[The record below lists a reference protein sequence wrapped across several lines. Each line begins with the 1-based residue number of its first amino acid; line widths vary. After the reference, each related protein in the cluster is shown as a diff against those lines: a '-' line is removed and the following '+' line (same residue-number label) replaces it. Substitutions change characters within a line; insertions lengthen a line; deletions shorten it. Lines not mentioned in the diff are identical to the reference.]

1 MDIGKKHVIPKSQYR
16 RKRREFFHNED
27 REENLNQHQD
37 KQNIDNTTSKKADKQ
52 IHKDSIDKHERFK
65 NSLSSHLEQRNRD
78 VNENKA
84 EESKSNQGSKS
95 AYNKDHYLTDDVSKK
110 QNSLDSVDQDTE
122 KSKYYEQNTEAT
134 LSTNSTDKVE
144 STDMRKLSSDKNK
157 VGHEEQHVLS
167 KPSEHDK
174 ETRIDFESSRTDS
187 DSSMQTEKIKK
198 DSSDG
203 NKSSNLKSEVI
214 SDKSNSVPILSES
227 DDEVNNQKPLTLP
240 EEQKLK
246 RQQSQNEQTKTYTYG
261 DSEQNDKS
269 NHENDLSH
277 HTPSISDDKDYVM
290 REDHIVDDN
299 PDNDINTPSLSK
311 IDDDRKLD
319 EKIHVEDKH
328 KQNADSSETVGYQSQ
343 SSASH
348 RSTEKRNMAINDHDK
363 LNGQK
368 PNTKTSANNNQ
379 KKATSK
385 LNKGRATNNN
395 QKKATSKLNKGRAT
409 NNNYSAILKKFWMM
423 YWPKLV
429 ILMGIII
436 LIVILNAIF
445 NNVNKN
451 DRMNDNNDADAQ
463 KYTTTMKNA
472 NNAVKS
478 VVTVENE
485 TSKDSSLPKDKA
497 SQDEVGSG
505 VVYKKSGDT
514 LYIVTNAHVVGDK
527 ENQKITFSNNKSV
540 VGKVLGKDKWSDL
553 AVVKATSSDSSVKE
567 IAIGDSNNLV
577 LGEPILVVGN
587 PLGVDFKGT
596 VTEGIISGLNRNV
609 PIDFDKDN
617 KYDMLM
623 KAFQIDASVN
633 PGNSGG
639 AVVNREGKLIGVVA
653 AKISMPNVENM
664 SFAIPVNEVQKIVKE
679 LETKGKIDYPDVGVK
694 MKNIAS
700 LNSFE
705 RQAVKLLGKVKNGVV
720 VDQVDNNG
728 LADQSGLKKGDVITE
743 LDGKLLEDDL
753 RFRQIIFSHKD
764 DLKSITAKIYR
775 DGKEKEINIKLK

>member
-1 MDIGKKHVIPKSQYR
+1 M
-16 RKRREFFHNED
+16 
-27 REENLNQHQD
+27 
-37 KQNIDNTTSKKADKQ
+37 
-52 IHKDSIDKHERFK
+52 
-65 NSLSSHLEQRNRD
+65 
-78 VNENKA
+78 
-84 EESKSNQGSKS
+84 
-95 AYNKDHYLTDDVSKK
+95 
-110 QNSLDSVDQDTE
+110 DQDTE
-122 KSKYYEQNTEAT
+122 KSKYYEQNSEAT
-134 LSTNSTDKVE
+134 LSTKSTDKVE
-144 STDMRKLSSDKNK
+144 STEMRKLSSDKNK

-174 ETRIDFESSRTDS
+174 ETRIDSESSRTDS

-214 SDKSNSVPILSES
+214 SDKSNTVPKLSES

-277 HTPSISDDKDYVM
+277 HKPSISDDKDNVM
-290 REDHIVDDN
+290 RENHIVDDN
-299 PDNDINTPSLSK
+299 PDNDINTLSLSK

-343 SSASH
+343 STASH
-348 RSTEKRNMAINDHDK
+348 RSTEKRNISINDHDK

-368 PNTKTSANNNQ
+368 TNTKTSANNNQ

-395 QKKATSKLNKGRAT
+395 
-409 NNNYSAILKKFWMM
+409 YSDILKKFWMM

-472 NNAVKS
+472 NNTVKS

-527 ENQKITFSNNKSV
+527 ENQKIIFSNNKSV

-664 SFAIPVNEVQKIVKE
+664 SFAIPVNEVQKIVKD

-705 RQAVKLLGKVKNGVV
+705 RQAVKLPGKVKNGVV

>member
-1 MDIGKKHVIPKSQYR
+1 MEWTLVDIGKKHVIPKSQYR

-27 REENLNQHQD
+27 REENLKQHQD
-37 KQNIDNTTSKKADKQ
+37 KQNIDHTTSKKADKQ

-78 VNENKA
+78 VNENKT
-84 EESKSNQGSKS
+84 EESKSNQDSKS
-95 AYNKDHYLTDDVSKK
+95 AYSRDHYLTDDVFKK

-122 KSKYYEQNTEAT
+122 KSKYYEQNSDAT
-134 LSTNSTDKVE
+134 LSTKSTDKIE

-187 DSSMQTEKIKK
+187 DSSMQTEEIKK
-198 DSSDG
+198 DSSDE

-214 SDKSNSVPILSES
+214 SDKSNTVPKLSES

-277 HTPSISDDKDYVM
+277 HTPSISDDKDNVM
-290 REDHIVDDN
+290 RENHIVDDN

-311 IDDDRKLD
+311 TDDDRKLD

-348 RSTEKRNMAINDHDK
+348 RSTEKRNISINDHDK

-368 PNTKTSANNNQ
+368 TNTKTSANNNQ
-379 KKATSK
+379 KKATS
-385 LNKGRATNNN
+385 N
-395 QKKATSKLNKGRAT
+395 LNKGRAT
-409 NNNYSAILKKFWMM
+409 NNNYSDILKKFWMM

-451 DRMNDNNDADAQ
+451 DRMNDNNDTDAQ

-472 NNAVKS
+472 NNTVKS

-623 KAFQIDASVN
+623 KTFQIDASVN

-664 SFAIPVNEVQKIVKE
+664 SFAIPVNEVQKIVKG

-705 RQAVKLLGKVKNGVV
+705 RQAVKLPGKVKNGVV

>member
-84 EESKSNQGSKS
+84 EESKSNQDSKS
-95 AYNKDHYLTDDVSKK
+95 AYNRDHYLTDDVSKK

-122 KSKYYEQNTEAT
+122 KSKYYEQNSEAT
-134 LSTNSTDKVE
+134 LSTKSTDKVE
-144 STDMRKLSSDKNK
+144 STEMRKLSSDKNK

-174 ETRIDFESSRTDS
+174 ETRIDSESSRTDS

-214 SDKSNSVPILSES
+214 SDKSNTVPKLSES

-277 HTPSISDDKDYVM
+277 HTPSISDDKDNVM
-290 REDHIVDDN
+290 RENHIVDDN
-299 PDNDINTPSLSK
+299 PDNDINTLSLSK

-343 SSASH
+343 STASH
-348 RSTEKRNMAINDHDK
+348 RSTEKRNISINDHDK

-368 PNTKTSANNNQ
+368 TNTKTSANNNQ

-395 QKKATSKLNKGRAT
+395 
-409 NNNYSAILKKFWMM
+409 YSDILKKFWMM

-472 NNAVKS
+472 NNTVKS

-623 KAFQIDASVN
+623 KAFQIDSSVN
-633 PGNSGG
+633 PGN
-639 AVVNREGKLIGVVA
+639 
-653 AKISMPNVENM
+653 
-664 SFAIPVNEVQKIVKE
+664 
-679 LETKGKIDYPDVGVK
+679 
-694 MKNIAS
+694 
-700 LNSFE
+700 
-705 RQAVKLLGKVKNGVV
+705 
-720 VDQVDNNG
+720 
-728 LADQSGLKKGDVITE
+728 
-743 LDGKLLEDDL
+743 
-753 RFRQIIFSHKD
+753 
-764 DLKSITAKIYR
+764 
-775 DGKEKEINIKLK
+775 

>member
-1 MDIGKKHVIPKSQYR
+1 MEWTLVDIGKKHVIPKSQYR

-27 REENLNQHQD
+27 REENLKQHQD
-37 KQNIDNTTSKKADKQ
+37 KQNIDHTTSKKADKQ

-78 VNENKA
+78 VNENKT
-84 EESKSNQGSKS
+84 EESKSNQDSKS
-95 AYNKDHYLTDDVSKK
+95 AYSRDHYLTDDVFKK

-122 KSKYYEQNTEAT
+122 KSKYYEQNSDAT
-134 LSTNSTDKVE
+134 LSTKSTDKIE

-187 DSSMQTEKIKK
+187 DSSMQTEEIKK
-198 DSSDG
+198 DSSDE

-214 SDKSNSVPILSES
+214 SDKSNTVPKLSES

-277 HTPSISDDKDYVM
+277 HTPSISDDKDNVM
-290 REDHIVDDN
+290 RENHIVDDN

-311 IDDDRKLD
+311 TDDDRKLD

-348 RSTEKRNMAINDHDK
+348 RSTEKRNISINDHDK

-368 PNTKTSANNNQ
+368 TNTKTSANNNQ
-379 KKATSK
+379 KKATS
-385 LNKGRATNNN
+385 N
-395 QKKATSKLNKGRAT
+395 LNKGRAT
-409 NNNYSAILKKFWMM
+409 NNNYSDILKKFWMM

-451 DRMNDNNDADAQ
+451 DRMNDNNDTDAQ

-472 NNAVKS
+472 NNTVKS

-664 SFAIPVNEVQKIVKE
+664 SFAIPVNEVQKIVKG

-700 LNSFE
+700 INSFE
-705 RQAVKLLGKVKNGVV
+705 RQAVKLPGKVKNGVV

>member
-1 MDIGKKHVIPKSQYR
+1 M
-16 RKRREFFHNED
+16 
-27 REENLNQHQD
+27 
-37 KQNIDNTTSKKADKQ
+37 
-52 IHKDSIDKHERFK
+52 
-65 NSLSSHLEQRNRD
+65 
-78 VNENKA
+78 
-84 EESKSNQGSKS
+84 
-95 AYNKDHYLTDDVSKK
+95 
-110 QNSLDSVDQDTE
+110 DQDTE
-122 KSKYYEQNTEAT
+122 KSKYYEQNSEAT
-134 LSTNSTDKVE
+134 LSTKSTDKVE
-144 STDMRKLSSDKNK
+144 STEMRKLSSDKNK
-157 VGHEEQHVLS
+157 VGHEEQHVVS

-174 ETRIDFESSRTDS
+174 ETRIDSESSRTDS

-214 SDKSNSVPILSES
+214 SDKSNTVPKLSES

-277 HTPSISDDKDYVM
+277 HTPSISDDKDNVM
-290 REDHIVDDN
+290 RENHIVDDN
-299 PDNDINTPSLSK
+299 PDNDINTLSLSK

-343 SSASH
+343 STASH
-348 RSTEKRNMAINDHDK
+348 RSTEKRNISINDHDK

-368 PNTKTSANNNQ
+368 TNTKTSANNNQ

-395 QKKATSKLNKGRAT
+395 
-409 NNNYSAILKKFWMM
+409 YSDILKKFWMM

-472 NNAVKS
+472 NNTVKS

-664 SFAIPVNEVQKIVKE
+664 SFAIPVNEVQKIVKD

-705 RQAVKLLGKVKNGVV
+705 RQAVKLPGKVKNGVV

>member
-27 REENLNQHQD
+27 REENLKQHQD
-37 KQNIDNTTSKKADKQ
+37 KQNIDHTTSKKADKQ

-78 VNENKA
+78 VNENKT
-84 EESKSNQGSKS
+84 EESKSNQDSKS
-95 AYNKDHYLTDDVSKK
+95 AYSRDHYLTDDVFKK

-122 KSKYYEQNTEAT
+122 KSKYYEQNSDAT
-134 LSTNSTDKVE
+134 LSTKSTDKIE

-187 DSSMQTEKIKK
+187 DSSMQTEEIKK
-198 DSSDG
+198 DSSDE

-214 SDKSNSVPILSES
+214 SDKSNTVPKLSES
-227 DDEVNNQKPLTLP
+227 DDEVNNQKPLTFP

-277 HTPSISDDKDYVM
+277 HTPSISDDKDNVM
-290 REDHIVDDN
+290 RENHIVDDN

-311 IDDDRKLD
+311 TDDDRKLD

-348 RSTEKRNMAINDHDK
+348 RSTEKRNISINDHDK

-368 PNTKTSANNNQ
+368 TNTKTSANNNQ
-379 KKATSK
+379 KKATS
-385 LNKGRATNNN
+385 N
-395 QKKATSKLNKGRAT
+395 LNKGRAT
-409 NNNYSAILKKFWMM
+409 NNNYSDILKKFWMM

-451 DRMNDNNDADAQ
+451 DRMNDNNDTDAQ

-472 NNAVKS
+472 NNTVKS

-664 SFAIPVNEVQKIVKE
+664 SFAIPVNEVQKIVKG

-705 RQAVKLLGKVKNGVV
+705 RQAVKLPGKVKNGVV

>member
-1 MDIGKKHVIPKSQYR
+1 
-16 RKRREFFHNED
+16 
-27 REENLNQHQD
+27 
-37 KQNIDNTTSKKADKQ
+37 
-52 IHKDSIDKHERFK
+52 
-65 NSLSSHLEQRNRD
+65 
-78 VNENKA
+78 
-84 EESKSNQGSKS
+84 
-95 AYNKDHYLTDDVSKK
+95 
-110 QNSLDSVDQDTE
+110 
-122 KSKYYEQNTEAT
+122 
-134 LSTNSTDKVE
+134 
-144 STDMRKLSSDKNK
+144 RKLSSDKNK

-187 DSSMQTEKIKK
+187 DSSIQTEKIKN

-214 SDKSNSVPILSES
+214 SDKSNTVTKLSES

-240 EEQKLK
+240 EEQKFK

-277 HTPSISDDKDYVM
+277 HTPSISDDKDNVM
-290 REDHIVDDN
+290 REDHIVDEN

-311 IDDDRKLD
+311 TDDDRKLD

-348 RSTEKRNMAINDHDK
+348 RSTEKRNIAINDNDK

-379 KKATSK
+379 KKAI
-385 LNKGRATNNN
+385 
-395 QKKATSKLNKGRAT
+395 SKLNKGRAT
-409 NNNYSAILKKFWMM
+409 NNNYSDILKKFWMM

-429 ILMGIII
+429 ILIGIII

-472 NNAVKS
+472 NNTVKS

-664 SFAIPVNEVQKIVKE
+664 SFAIPVNEVQKIVKD

-694 MKNIAS
+694 MKNVAS

-705 RQAVKLLGKVKNGVV
+705 RQAVKLPGKVKNGIV

>member
-16 RKRREFFHNED
+16 GKRREFFHNED
-27 REENLNQHQD
+27 REENLKQHQD
-37 KQNIDNTTSKKADKQ
+37 KQNIDHTTSKKADKQ

-78 VNENKA
+78 VNENKT
-84 EESKSNQGSKS
+84 EESKSNQDSKS
-95 AYNKDHYLTDDVSKK
+95 AYSRDHYLTDDVFKK

-122 KSKYYEQNTEAT
+122 KSKYYEQNSDAT
-134 LSTNSTDKVE
+134 LSTKSTDKIE

-187 DSSMQTEKIKK
+187 DSSMQTEEIKK
-198 DSSDG
+198 DSSDE

-214 SDKSNSVPILSES
+214 SDKSNTVPKLSES

-277 HTPSISDDKDYVM
+277 HTPSISDDKDNVM
-290 REDHIVDDN
+290 RENHIVDDN

-311 IDDDRKLD
+311 TDDDRKLD

-348 RSTEKRNMAINDHDK
+348 RSTEKRNISINDHDK

-368 PNTKTSANNNQ
+368 TNTKTSANNNQ
-379 KKATSK
+379 KKATS
-385 LNKGRATNNN
+385 N
-395 QKKATSKLNKGRAT
+395 LNKGRAT
-409 NNNYSAILKKFWMM
+409 NNNYSDILKKFWMM

-451 DRMNDNNDADAQ
+451 DRMNDNNDTDAQ

-472 NNAVKS
+472 NNTVKS

-664 SFAIPVNEVQKIVKE
+664 SFAIPVNEVQKIVKG

-705 RQAVKLLGKVKNGVV
+705 RQAVKLPGKVKNGVV

>member
-1 MDIGKKHVIPKSQYR
+1 MEWTLVDIGKKHVIPKSQYR

-27 REENLNQHQD
+27 REENLKQHQD
-37 KQNIDNTTSKKADKQ
+37 KQNIDHTTSKKADKQ

-78 VNENKA
+78 VNENKT
-84 EESKSNQGSKS
+84 EESKSNQDSKS
-95 AYNKDHYLTDDVSKK
+95 AYSRDHYLTDDVFKK

-122 KSKYYEQNTEAT
+122 KSKYYEQNSDAT
-134 LSTNSTDKVE
+134 LSTKSTDKIE

-187 DSSMQTEKIKK
+187 DSSMQTEEIKK
-198 DSSDG
+198 DSSDE

-214 SDKSNSVPILSES
+214 SDKSNTVPKLSES

-277 HTPSISDDKDYVM
+277 HTPSISDDKDNVM
-290 REDHIVDDN
+290 RENHIVDDN

-311 IDDDRKLD
+311 TDDDRKLD

-348 RSTEKRNMAINDHDK
+348 RSTEKRNISINDHDK

-368 PNTKTSANNNQ
+368 TNTKTSANNNQ
-379 KKATSK
+379 KKATS
-385 LNKGRATNNN
+385 N
-395 QKKATSKLNKGRAT
+395 LNKGRAT
-409 NNNYSAILKKFWMM
+409 NNNYSDILKKFWMM

-451 DRMNDNNDADAQ
+451 DRMNDNNDTDAQ

-472 NNAVKS
+472 NNTVKS

-664 SFAIPVNEVQKIVKE
+664 SFAIPVNEVQKIVKG

-705 RQAVKLLGKVKNGVV
+705 RQAVKLPGKVENGVV

>member
-1 MDIGKKHVIPKSQYR
+1 
-16 RKRREFFHNED
+16 
-27 REENLNQHQD
+27 
-37 KQNIDNTTSKKADKQ
+37 
-52 IHKDSIDKHERFK
+52 
-65 NSLSSHLEQRNRD
+65 
-78 VNENKA
+78 
-84 EESKSNQGSKS
+84 
-95 AYNKDHYLTDDVSKK
+95 
-110 QNSLDSVDQDTE
+110 
-122 KSKYYEQNTEAT
+122 
-134 LSTNSTDKVE
+134 
-144 STDMRKLSSDKNK
+144 SSDKNK

-174 ETRIDFESSRTDS
+174 ETRIDSESSRTDS

-198 DSSDG
+198 ESSDG

-214 SDKSNSVPILSES
+214 SDKSNTVPKLSES

-277 HTPSISDDKDYVM
+277 HTPSISDDKDNVM
-290 REDHIVDDN
+290 RENHIVDDN
-299 PDNDINTPSLSK
+299 PDNDINTLSLSK

-343 SSASH
+343 STASH
-348 RSTEKRNMAINDHDK
+348 RSTEKRNISINDHDK

-368 PNTKTSANNNQ
+368 TNTKTSANNNQ

-395 QKKATSKLNKGRAT
+395 
-409 NNNYSAILKKFWMM
+409 YSDILKKFWMM

-472 NNAVKS
+472 NNTVKS

-664 SFAIPVNEVQKIVKE
+664 SFAIPVNEVQKIVKD

-705 RQAVKLLGKVKNGVV
+705 RQAVKLPGKVKNGVV

>member
-1 MDIGKKHVIPKSQYR
+1 M
-16 RKRREFFHNED
+16 
-27 REENLNQHQD
+27 
-37 KQNIDNTTSKKADKQ
+37 
-52 IHKDSIDKHERFK
+52 
-65 NSLSSHLEQRNRD
+65 
-78 VNENKA
+78 
-84 EESKSNQGSKS
+84 
-95 AYNKDHYLTDDVSKK
+95 
-110 QNSLDSVDQDTE
+110 DQDTE
-122 KSKYYEQNTEAT
+122 KSKYYEQNSEAT
-134 LSTNSTDKVE
+134 LSTKSTDKVE
-144 STDMRKLSSDKNK
+144 STEMRKLSSDKNK

-174 ETRIDFESSRTDS
+174 ETRIDSESSRTDS

-214 SDKSNSVPILSES
+214 SDKSNTVPKLSES

-277 HTPSISDDKDYVM
+277 HTPSISDDKDNVM
-290 REDHIVDDN
+290 RENHIVDDN
-299 PDNDINTPSLSK
+299 PDNDINTLSLSK

-343 SSASH
+343 STASH
-348 RSTEKRNMAINDHDK
+348 RSTEKRNISINDHDK

-368 PNTKTSANNNQ
+368 TNTKTSANNNQ

-395 QKKATSKLNKGRAT
+395 
-409 NNNYSAILKKFWMM
+409 YSDILKKFWMM

-472 NNAVKS
+472 NNTVKS

-567 IAIGDSNNLV
+567 IAIEDSNNLV

-664 SFAIPVNEVQKIVKE
+664 SFAIPVNEVQKIVKD

-705 RQAVKLLGKVKNGVV
+705 RQAVKLPGKVKNGVV

>member
-27 REENLNQHQD
+27 REENLKQHQD
-37 KQNIDNTTSKKADKQ
+37 KQNIDHTTSKKADKQ

-78 VNENKA
+78 VNENKT
-84 EESKSNQGSKS
+84 EESKSNQDSKS
-95 AYNKDHYLTDDVSKK
+95 AYSRDHYLTDDVFKK

-122 KSKYYEQNTEAT
+122 KSKYYEQNSDAT
-134 LSTNSTDKVE
+134 LSTKSTDKIE

-187 DSSMQTEKIKK
+187 DSSMQTEEIKK
-198 DSSDG
+198 DSSDE

-214 SDKSNSVPILSES
+214 SDKSNTVPKLSES

-277 HTPSISDDKDYVM
+277 HTPSISDDKDNVM
-290 REDHIVDDN
+290 RENHIVDDN

-311 IDDDRKLD
+311 TDDDRKLD

-348 RSTEKRNMAINDHDK
+348 RSTEKRNISINDHDK

-368 PNTKTSANNNQ
+368 TNTKTSANNNQ
-379 KKATSK
+379 KKATS
-385 LNKGRATNNN
+385 N
-395 QKKATSKLNKGRAT
+395 LNKGRAT
-409 NNNYSAILKKFWMM
+409 NNNYSDILKKFWMM

-451 DRMNDNNDADAQ
+451 DRMNDNNDTDAQ

-472 NNAVKS
+472 NNTVKS

-664 SFAIPVNEVQKIVKE
+664 SFAIPVNEVQKIVKG

-705 RQAVKLLGKVKNGVV
+705 RQAVKLPGKVKNGVV

-728 LADQSGLKKGDVITE
+728 LADQSGL
-743 LDGKLLEDDL
+743 
-753 RFRQIIFSHKD
+753 
-764 DLKSITAKIYR
+764 
-775 DGKEKEINIKLK
+775 NI

>member
-1 MDIGKKHVIPKSQYR
+1 MEWTLVDIGKKHVIPKSQYR

-27 REENLNQHQD
+27 REENLKQHQD
-37 KQNIDNTTSKKADKQ
+37 KQNIDHTTSKKADKQ
-52 IHKDSIDKHERFK
+52 IHKGSIDKHERFK

-78 VNENKA
+78 VNENKT
-84 EESKSNQGSKS
+84 EESKSNQDSKS
-95 AYNKDHYLTDDVSKK
+95 AYSRDHYLTDDVFKK

-122 KSKYYEQNTEAT
+122 KSKYYEQNSDAT
-134 LSTNSTDKVE
+134 LSTKSTDKIE

-187 DSSMQTEKIKK
+187 DSSMQTEEIKK
-198 DSSDG
+198 DSSDE

-214 SDKSNSVPILSES
+214 SDKSNTVPKLSES

-277 HTPSISDDKDYVM
+277 HTPSISDDKDNVM
-290 REDHIVDDN
+290 RENHIVDDN

-311 IDDDRKLD
+311 TDDDRKLD

-348 RSTEKRNMAINDHDK
+348 RSTEKRNISINDHDK

-368 PNTKTSANNNQ
+368 TNTKTSANNNQ
-379 KKATSK
+379 KKATS
-385 LNKGRATNNN
+385 N
-395 QKKATSKLNKGRAT
+395 LNKGRAT
-409 NNNYSAILKKFWMM
+409 NNNYSDILKKFWMM

-451 DRMNDNNDADAQ
+451 DRMNDNNDTDAQ

-472 NNAVKS
+472 NNTVKS

-664 SFAIPVNEVQKIVKE
+664 SFAIPVNEVQKIVKG

-705 RQAVKLLGKVKNGVV
+705 RQAVKLPGKVKNGVV

>member
-1 MDIGKKHVIPKSQYR
+1 MEWTLVDIGKKHVIPKSQYR

-27 REENLNQHQD
+27 REENLKQHQD
-37 KQNIDNTTSKKADKQ
+37 KQNIDHTTSKKADKQ

-78 VNENKA
+78 VNENKT
-84 EESKSNQGSKS
+84 EESKSNQDSKS
-95 AYNKDHYLTDDVSKK
+95 AYSRDHYLTDDVFKK

-122 KSKYYEQNTEAT
+122 KSKYYEQNSDAT
-134 LSTNSTDKVE
+134 LSTKSTDKIE

-187 DSSMQTEKIKK
+187 DSSMQTEEIKK
-198 DSSDG
+198 DSSDE

-214 SDKSNSVPILSES
+214 SDKSNTVPKLSES

-277 HTPSISDDKDYVM
+277 HTPSISDDKDNVM
-290 REDHIVDDN
+290 RENHIVDDN

-311 IDDDRKLD
+311 TDDDRKLD

-348 RSTEKRNMAINDHDK
+348 RSTEKRNISINDHDK

-368 PNTKTSANNNQ
+368 TNTKTSANNNQ
-379 KKATSK
+379 KKATS
-385 LNKGRATNNN
+385 N
-395 QKKATSKLNKGRAT
+395 LNKGRAT
-409 NNNYSAILKKFWMM
+409 NNNYSDILKKFWMM

-451 DRMNDNNDADAQ
+451 DRMNDNNDTDAQ

-472 NNAVKS
+472 NNTVKS

-664 SFAIPVNEVQKIVKE
+664 SFAIPVNEVQKIVKG
-679 LETKGKIDYPDVGVK
+679 LETKDKIDYPDVGVK

-705 RQAVKLLGKVKNGVV
+705 RQAVKLPGKVKNGVV

>member
-1 MDIGKKHVIPKSQYR
+1 MEWTLVDIGKKHVIPKSQYR

-27 REENLNQHQD
+27 REENLKQHQD
-37 KQNIDNTTSKKADKQ
+37 KQNIDHTTSKKADKQ
-52 IHKDSIDKHERFK
+52 IHKDSIDKNERFK

-78 VNENKA
+78 VNENKT
-84 EESKSNQGSKS
+84 EESKSNQDSKS
-95 AYNKDHYLTDDVSKK
+95 AYSRDHYLTDDVFKK

-122 KSKYYEQNTEAT
+122 KSKYYEQNSDAT
-134 LSTNSTDKVE
+134 LSTKSTDKIE

-187 DSSMQTEKIKK
+187 DSSMQTEEIKK
-198 DSSDG
+198 DSSDE

-214 SDKSNSVPILSES
+214 SDKSNTVPKLSES

-277 HTPSISDDKDYVM
+277 HTPSISDDKDNVM
-290 REDHIVDDN
+290 RENHIVDDN

-311 IDDDRKLD
+311 TDDDRKLD

-348 RSTEKRNMAINDHDK
+348 RSTEKRNISINDHDK

-368 PNTKTSANNNQ
+368 TNTKTSANNNQ
-379 KKATSK
+379 KKATS
-385 LNKGRATNNN
+385 N
-395 QKKATSKLNKGRAT
+395 LNKGRAT
-409 NNNYSAILKKFWMM
+409 NNNYSDILKKFWMM

-451 DRMNDNNDADAQ
+451 DRMNDNNDTDAQ

-472 NNAVKS
+472 NNTVKS

-664 SFAIPVNEVQKIVKE
+664 SFAIPVNEVQKIVKG

-705 RQAVKLLGKVKNGVV
+705 RQAVKLPGKVKNGVV

>member
-1 MDIGKKHVIPKSQYR
+1 MEWTLVDIGKKHVIPKSQYR

-27 REENLNQHQD
+27 REENLKQHQD
-37 KQNIDNTTSKKADKQ
+37 KQNIDHTTSKKADKQ

-78 VNENKA
+78 VNENKT
-84 EESKSNQGSKS
+84 EESKSNQDSKS
-95 AYNKDHYLTDDVSKK
+95 AYSRDHYLTDDVFKK

-122 KSKYYEQNTEAT
+122 KSKYYEQNSDAT
-134 LSTNSTDKVE
+134 LSTKSTDKIE

-187 DSSMQTEKIKK
+187 DSSMQTEEIKK
-198 DSSDG
+198 DSSDE

-214 SDKSNSVPILSES
+214 SDKSNTVPKLSES

-277 HTPSISDDKDYVM
+277 HTPSISDDKDNVM
-290 REDHIVDDN
+290 RENHIVDDN

-311 IDDDRKLD
+311 TDDDRKLD

-348 RSTEKRNMAINDHDK
+348 RSTEKRNISINDHDK

-368 PNTKTSANNNQ
+368 TNTKTSANNNQ
-379 KKATSK
+379 KKATS
-385 LNKGRATNNN
+385 N
-395 QKKATSKLNKGRAT
+395 LNKGRAT
-409 NNNYSAILKKFWMM
+409 NNNYSDILKKFWMM

-451 DRMNDNNDADAQ
+451 DRMNDNNDTDAQ

-472 NNAVKS
+472 NNTVKS

-639 AVVNREGKLIGVVA
+639 AVVNRERKLIGVVA

-664 SFAIPVNEVQKIVKE
+664 SFAIPVNEVQKIVKG

-705 RQAVKLLGKVKNGVV
+705 RQAVKLPGKVKNGVV

>member
-1 MDIGKKHVIPKSQYR
+1 MEWTLVDIGKKHVIPKSQYR

-27 REENLNQHQD
+27 REENLKQHQD
-37 KQNIDNTTSKKADKQ
+37 KQNIDHTTSKKADKQ

-78 VNENKA
+78 VNENKT
-84 EESKSNQGSKS
+84 EESKSNQDSKS
-95 AYNKDHYLTDDVSKK
+95 AYSRDHYLTDDVFKK

-122 KSKYYEQNTEAT
+122 KSKYYEQNSDAT
-134 LSTNSTDKVE
+134 LSTKSTDKIE

-187 DSSMQTEKIKK
+187 DSSMQTEEIKK
-198 DSSDG
+198 DSSDE

-214 SDKSNSVPILSES
+214 SDKSNTVPKLSES
-227 DDEVNNQKPLTLP
+227 DDKVNNQKPLTLP

-277 HTPSISDDKDYVM
+277 HTPSISDDKDNVM
-290 REDHIVDDN
+290 RENHIVDDN

-311 IDDDRKLD
+311 TDDDRKLD

-348 RSTEKRNMAINDHDK
+348 RSTEKRNISINDHDK

-368 PNTKTSANNNQ
+368 TNTKTSANNNQ
-379 KKATSK
+379 KKATS
-385 LNKGRATNNN
+385 N
-395 QKKATSKLNKGRAT
+395 LNKGRAT
-409 NNNYSAILKKFWMM
+409 NNNYSDILKKFWMM

-451 DRMNDNNDADAQ
+451 DRMNDNNDTDAQ

-472 NNAVKS
+472 NNTVKS

-664 SFAIPVNEVQKIVKE
+664 SFAIPVNEVQKIVKG

-705 RQAVKLLGKVKNGVV
+705 RQAVKLPGKVKNGVV

-728 LADQSGLKKGDVITE
+728 
-743 LDGKLLEDDL
+743 
-753 RFRQIIFSHKD
+753 R
-764 DLKSITAKIYR
+764 
-775 DGKEKEINIKLK
+775 INLV

>member
-1 MDIGKKHVIPKSQYR
+1 MEWTLVDIGKKHVIPKSQYR

-27 REENLNQHQD
+27 REENLKQHQD
-37 KQNIDNTTSKKADKQ
+37 KQNIDHTTSKKADKQ

-78 VNENKA
+78 VNENKT
-84 EESKSNQGSKS
+84 EESKSNQDSKS
-95 AYNKDHYLTDDVSKK
+95 AYSRDHYLTDDVFKK

-122 KSKYYEQNTEAT
+122 KSKYYEQNSDAT
-134 LSTNSTDKVE
+134 LSTKSTDKIE

-187 DSSMQTEKIKK
+187 DSSMQTEEIKK
-198 DSSDG
+198 DSSDE

-214 SDKSNSVPILSES
+214 SDKSNTVPKLSES

-277 HTPSISDDKDYVM
+277 HTPSISDDKDNVM
-290 REDHIVDDN
+290 RENHIVDDN

-311 IDDDRKLD
+311 TDDDRKLD

-348 RSTEKRNMAINDHDK
+348 RSTEKRNISINDHDK

-368 PNTKTSANNNQ
+368 TNTKTSANNNQ
-379 KKATSK
+379 KKATS
-385 LNKGRATNNN
+385 N
-395 QKKATSKLNKGRAT
+395 LNKGRAT
-409 NNNYSAILKKFWMM
+409 NNNYSDILKKFWMM

-451 DRMNDNNDADAQ
+451 DRMNDNNDTDAQ

-472 NNAVKS
+472 NNTVKS

-664 SFAIPVNEVQKIVKE
+664 SFAIPVNEVQKIVKG
-679 LETKGKIDYPDVGVK
+679 LETKGEIDYPDVGVK

-705 RQAVKLLGKVKNGVV
+705 RQAVKLPGKVKNGVV

>member
-27 REENLNQHQD
+27 REENLKQHQD
-37 KQNIDNTTSKKADKQ
+37 KQNIDHTTSKKADKQ

-78 VNENKA
+78 VNENKT
-84 EESKSNQGSKS
+84 EESKSNQDSKS
-95 AYNKDHYLTDDVSKK
+95 AYSRDHYLTDDVFKK

-122 KSKYYEQNTEAT
+122 KSKYYEQNSDAT
-134 LSTNSTDKVE
+134 LSTKSTDKIE

-187 DSSMQTEKIKK
+187 DSSMQTEEIKK
-198 DSSDG
+198 DSSDE

-214 SDKSNSVPILSES
+214 SDKSNTVPKLSES

-277 HTPSISDDKDYVM
+277 HTPSISDDKDNVM
-290 REDHIVDDN
+290 RENHIVDDN

-311 IDDDRKLD
+311 TDDDRKLD

-348 RSTEKRNMAINDHDK
+348 RSTEKRNISINDHDK

-368 PNTKTSANNNQ
+368 TNTKTSANNNQ
-379 KKATSK
+379 KKATS
-385 LNKGRATNNN
+385 N
-395 QKKATSKLNKGRAT
+395 LNKGRAT
-409 NNNYSAILKKFWMM
+409 NNNYSDILKKFWMM
-423 YWPKLV
+423 YWSKLV

-451 DRMNDNNDADAQ
+451 DRMNDNNDTDAQ

-472 NNAVKS
+472 NNTVKS

-664 SFAIPVNEVQKIVKE
+664 SFAIPVNEVQKIVKG

-705 RQAVKLLGKVKNGVV
+705 RQAVKLPGKVKNGVV

>member
-1 MDIGKKHVIPKSQYR
+1 M
-16 RKRREFFHNED
+16 
-27 REENLNQHQD
+27 
-37 KQNIDNTTSKKADKQ
+37 
-52 IHKDSIDKHERFK
+52 
-65 NSLSSHLEQRNRD
+65 
-78 VNENKA
+78 
-84 EESKSNQGSKS
+84 
-95 AYNKDHYLTDDVSKK
+95 
-110 QNSLDSVDQDTE
+110 DQDTE
-122 KSKYYEQNTEAT
+122 KSKYYEQNSEAT
-134 LSTNSTDKVE
+134 LSTKSTDKVE
-144 STDMRKLSSDKNK
+144 STEMRKLSSDKNK

-174 ETRIDFESSRTDS
+174 ETRIDSESSRTDS

-214 SDKSNSVPILSES
+214 SDKSNTVPKLSES

-277 HTPSISDDKDYVM
+277 HTPSISDDKDNVM
-290 REDHIVDDN
+290 RENHIVDDN
-299 PDNDINTPSLSK
+299 PDNDINTLSLSK

-343 SSASH
+343 STASH
-348 RSTEKRNMAINDHDK
+348 RSTEKRNISINDHDK

-368 PNTKTSANNNQ
+368 TNTKTSANNNQ

-395 QKKATSKLNKGRAT
+395 
-409 NNNYSAILKKFWMM
+409 YSDILKKFWMM

-472 NNAVKS
+472 NNTVKS

-527 ENQKITFSNNKSV
+527 ENQKITFPNNKSV

-664 SFAIPVNEVQKIVKE
+664 SFAIPVNEVQKIVKD

-705 RQAVKLLGKVKNGVV
+705 RQAVKLPGKVKNGVV

>member
-1 MDIGKKHVIPKSQYR
+1 MEWTLVDIGKKHVIPKSQYR

-27 REENLNQHQD
+27 REENLNEHQD

-95 AYNKDHYLTDDVSKK
+95 TYNRDHYLTDDVSKK

-122 KSKYYEQNTEAT
+122 KSKYYDQNTEAT
-134 LSTNSTDKVE
+134 LSTNSTDKLE

-187 DSSMQTEKIKK
+187 DSSIQTEKIKK

-203 NKSSNLKSEVI
+203 NKGSNLKSEVI
-214 SDKSNSVPILSES
+214 SDKSNTVSKLPES

-277 HTPSISDDKDYVM
+277 HTPS
-290 REDHIVDDN
+290 
-299 PDNDINTPSLSK
+299 LSK

-348 RSTEKRNMAINDHDK
+348 RSTEKRNMAINDLDK

-395 QKKATSKLNKGRAT
+395 
-409 NNNYSAILKKFWMM
+409 YSDILKKFWMM

-472 NNAVKS
+472 NNTVKS

-664 SFAIPVNEVQKIVKE
+664 SFAIPVNEVQKIVKD

-694 MKNIAS
+694 MKNIAN

-705 RQAVKLLGKVKNGVV
+705 RQAVKLPGKVKNGVV

>member
-1 MDIGKKHVIPKSQYR
+1 MEWTLVDIGKKHVIPKSQYR

-27 REENLNQHQD
+27 REENLKQHQD
-37 KQNIDNTTSKKADKQ
+37 KQNIDHTTSKKADKQ

-78 VNENKA
+78 VNENKT
-84 EESKSNQGSKS
+84 EESKSNQDSKS
-95 AYNKDHYLTDDVSKK
+95 AYSRDHYLTDDVFKK

-122 KSKYYEQNTEAT
+122 KSKYYEQNSDAT
-134 LSTNSTDKVE
+134 LSTKSTDKIE

-187 DSSMQTEKIKK
+187 DSSMQTEEIKK
-198 DSSDG
+198 DSSDE

-214 SDKSNSVPILSES
+214 SDKSNTVPKLSES

-277 HTPSISDDKDYVM
+277 HTPSISDDKDNVM
-290 REDHIVDDN
+290 RENHIVDDN

-311 IDDDRKLD
+311 TDDDRKLD

-348 RSTEKRNMAINDHDK
+348 RSTEKRNISINDHDK

-368 PNTKTSANNNQ
+368 TNTKASANNNQ
-379 KKATSK
+379 KKATS
-385 LNKGRATNNN
+385 N
-395 QKKATSKLNKGRAT
+395 LNKGRAT
-409 NNNYSAILKKFWMM
+409 NNNYSDILKKFWMM

-451 DRMNDNNDADAQ
+451 DRMNDNNDTDAQ

-472 NNAVKS
+472 NNTVKS

-664 SFAIPVNEVQKIVKE
+664 SFAIPVNEVQKIVKG
-679 LETKGKIDYPDVGVK
+679 LETKDKIDYPDVGVK

-705 RQAVKLLGKVKNGVV
+705 RQAVKLPGKVKNGVV

>member
-187 DSSMQTEKIKK
+187 DSSMQTDKIKK

-395 QKKATSKLNKGRAT
+395 
-409 NNNYSAILKKFWMM
+409 YSAILKKFWMM

-540 VGKVLGKDKWSDL
+540 VEKVLGKDKWSDL

>member
-1 MDIGKKHVIPKSQYR
+1 MDIDKKHVIPKSQYR

-27 REENLNQHQD
+27 REENLKQHQD
-37 KQNIDNTTSKKADKQ
+37 KQNIDHTTSKKADKQ

-78 VNENKA
+78 VNENKT
-84 EESKSNQGSKS
+84 EESKSNQDSKS
-95 AYNKDHYLTDDVSKK
+95 AYSRDHYLTDDVFKK

-122 KSKYYEQNTEAT
+122 KSKYYEQNSDAT
-134 LSTNSTDKVE
+134 LSTKSTDKIE

-187 DSSMQTEKIKK
+187 DSSMQTEEIKK
-198 DSSDG
+198 DSSDE

-214 SDKSNSVPILSES
+214 SDKSNTVPKLSES

-277 HTPSISDDKDYVM
+277 HTPSISDDKDNVM
-290 REDHIVDDN
+290 RENHIVDDN

-311 IDDDRKLD
+311 TDDDRKLD

-348 RSTEKRNMAINDHDK
+348 RSTEKRNISINDHDK

-368 PNTKTSANNNQ
+368 TNTKTSANNNQ
-379 KKATSK
+379 KKATS
-385 LNKGRATNNN
+385 N
-395 QKKATSKLNKGRAT
+395 LNKGRAT
-409 NNNYSAILKKFWMM
+409 NNNYSDILKKFWMM

-451 DRMNDNNDADAQ
+451 DRMNDNNDTDAQ

-472 NNAVKS
+472 NNTVKS

-664 SFAIPVNEVQKIVKE
+664 SFAIPVNEVQKIVKG

-705 RQAVKLLGKVKNGVV
+705 RQAVKLPGKVKNGVV

>member
-1 MDIGKKHVIPKSQYR
+1 MEWTLVDIGKKHVIPKSQYR

-65 NSLSSHLEQRNRD
+65 NSLSSHLEQRSRD

-84 EESKSNQGSKS
+84 EESKSNQDSKS
-95 AYNKDHYLTDDVSKK
+95 AYNRDHYLTDDVSKK
-110 QNSLDSVDQDTE
+110 QNSLDLVDQDTE
-122 KSKYYEQNTEAT
+122 KSKYYEQNSEAT
-134 LSTNSTDKVE
+134 LSTKSTDKVE

-157 VGHEEQHVLS
+157 VGHEEQDVLS
-167 KPSEHDK
+167 KLSEHDK
-174 ETRIDFESSRTDS
+174 GTRIDSESSRTDS

-214 SDKSNSVPILSES
+214 SDKSNTVPKLSES

-277 HTPSISDDKDYVM
+277 HTPSISDDKDNVM
-290 REDHIVDDN
+290 RENHIVDDN
-299 PDNDINTPSLSK
+299 PDNDINAPSLSK
-311 IDDDRKLD
+311 TDDDRKLD

-343 SSASH
+343 STASH
-348 RSTEKRNMAINDHDK
+348 RSTEKRNISINDHDK

-368 PNTKTSANNNQ
+368 TNTKTSANNNQ

-395 QKKATSKLNKGRAT
+395 
-409 NNNYSAILKKFWMM
+409 YSDILKNFWMM

-451 DRMNDNNDADAQ
+451 DRMNDNNDANAQ

-472 NNAVKS
+472 NNTVKS

-664 SFAIPVNEVQKIVKE
+664 SFAIPVNEVQKIVKD

-705 RQAVKLLGKVKNGVV
+705 RQAVKLPGKVKNGVV

>member
-1 MDIGKKHVIPKSQYR
+1 MEWTLVDIGKKHVIPKSQYR

-27 REENLNQHQD
+27 REENLKQHQD
-37 KQNIDNTTSKKADKQ
+37 KQNIDHTTSKKADKQ

-78 VNENKA
+78 VNENKT
-84 EESKSNQGSKS
+84 EESKSNQDSKS
-95 AYNKDHYLTDDVSKK
+95 AYSRDHYLTDDVFKK

-122 KSKYYEQNTEAT
+122 KSKYYEQNSDAT
-134 LSTNSTDKVE
+134 LSTKSTDKIE

-187 DSSMQTEKIKK
+187 DSSMQTEEIKK
-198 DSSDG
+198 DSSDE

-214 SDKSNSVPILSES
+214 SDKSNTVPKLSES

-277 HTPSISDDKDYVM
+277 HTPSISDDKDNVM
-290 REDHIVDDN
+290 RENHIVDDN

-311 IDDDRKLD
+311 TDDDRKLD

-348 RSTEKRNMAINDHDK
+348 RSTEKRNISINDHDK

-368 PNTKTSANNNQ
+368 TNTKTSANNNQ
-379 KKATSK
+379 KKATS
-385 LNKGRATNNN
+385 N
-395 QKKATSKLNKGRAT
+395 LNKGRAT
-409 NNNYSAILKKFWMM
+409 NNNYSDILKKFWMM

-451 DRMNDNNDADAQ
+451 DRMNDNNDTDAQ

-472 NNAVKS
+472 NNTVKS

-664 SFAIPVNEVQKIVKE
+664 SFAIPVNEVQKIVKG

-705 RQAVKLLGKVKNGVV
+705 RQAVKLPGKVKNGVV

-743 LDGKLLEDDL
+743 LDGKILEDDL

>member
-1 MDIGKKHVIPKSQYR
+1 MEWTLVDIGKKHVIPKSQYR

-84 EESKSNQGSKS
+84 EESKSNQDSKS
-95 AYNKDHYLTDDVSKK
+95 AYNRDHYLTDDVSKK
-110 QNSLDSVDQDTE
+110 QNSLDSVDQDTV
-122 KSKYYEQNTEAT
+122 KSKYYEQNSEAT
-134 LSTNSTDKVE
+134 LSTKSTDKVE
-144 STDMRKLSSDKNK
+144 STEMRKLSSDKNK

-174 ETRIDFESSRTDS
+174 ETRIDSESSRTDS

-214 SDKSNSVPILSES
+214 SDKSNTVPKLSES

-277 HTPSISDDKDYVM
+277 HIPSISDDKDNVM
-290 REDHIVDDN
+290 RENHIVDDN

-311 IDDDRKLD
+311 TDDDRKLD

-343 SSASH
+343 STASH
-348 RSTEKRNMAINDHDK
+348 RSTEKRNISINDHDK

-368 PNTKTSANNNQ
+368 TNTKTSANNNQ

-395 QKKATSKLNKGRAT
+395 
-409 NNNYSAILKKFWMM
+409 YSDILKKFWMM

-472 NNAVKS
+472 NNTVKS

-623 KAFQIDASVN
+623 KAFQ
-633 PGNSGG
+633 
-639 AVVNREGKLIGVVA
+639 L
-653 AKISMPNVENM
+653 MH
-664 SFAIPVNEVQKIVKE
+664 Q
-679 LETKGKIDYPDVGVK
+679 
-694 MKNIAS
+694 
-700 LNSFE
+700 
-705 RQAVKLLGKVKNGVV
+705 
-720 VDQVDNNG
+720 
-728 LADQSGLKKGDVITE
+728 
-743 LDGKLLEDDL
+743 
-753 RFRQIIFSHKD
+753 
-764 DLKSITAKIYR
+764 
-775 DGKEKEINIKLK
+775 

>member
-1 MDIGKKHVIPKSQYR
+1 MEWTLVDIGKKHVIPKSQYR

-27 REENLNQHQD
+27 REENLKQHQD
-37 KQNIDNTTSKKADKQ
+37 KQNIDHTTSKKADKQ

-78 VNENKA
+78 VNENKT
-84 EESKSNQGSKS
+84 EESKSNQDSKS
-95 AYNKDHYLTDDVSKK
+95 AYSRDHYLTDDVFKK

-122 KSKYYEQNTEAT
+122 KSKYYEQNSDAT
-134 LSTNSTDKVE
+134 LSTKSTDKIE

-187 DSSMQTEKIKK
+187 DSSMQTEEIKK
-198 DSSDG
+198 DSSDE

-214 SDKSNSVPILSES
+214 SDKSNTVPKLSES

-277 HTPSISDDKDYVM
+277 HTPSISDDKDNVM
-290 REDHIVDDN
+290 RENHIVDDN

-311 IDDDRKLD
+311 TDDDRKLD

-348 RSTEKRNMAINDHDK
+348 RSTEKRNISINDHDK

-368 PNTKTSANNNQ
+368 TNTKTSANNNQ
-379 KKATSK
+379 KKATS
-385 LNKGRATNNN
+385 N
-395 QKKATSKLNKGRAT
+395 LNKGRAT
-409 NNNYSAILKKFWMM
+409 NNNYSDILKKFWMM

-451 DRMNDNNDADAQ
+451 DRMNDNNDTDAQ

-472 NNAVKS
+472 NNTVKS

-587 PLGVDFKGT
+587 PLGVAFKGT

-664 SFAIPVNEVQKIVKE
+664 SFAIPVNEVQKIVKG

-705 RQAVKLLGKVKNGVV
+705 RQAVKLPGKVKNGVV

>member
-27 REENLNQHQD
+27 REENLKQHQD
-37 KQNIDNTTSKKADKQ
+37 KQNIDHTTSKKADKQ

-78 VNENKA
+78 VNENKT
-84 EESKSNQGSKS
+84 EESKSNQDSKS
-95 AYNKDHYLTDDVSKK
+95 AYSRDHYLTDDVFKK

-122 KSKYYEQNTEAT
+122 KSKYYEQNSDAT
-134 LSTNSTDKVE
+134 LSTKSTDKIE

-187 DSSMQTEKIKK
+187 DSSMQTEEIKK
-198 DSSDG
+198 DSSDE

-214 SDKSNSVPILSES
+214 SDKSNTVPKLSES

-277 HTPSISDDKDYVM
+277 HTPSISDDKDNVM
-290 REDHIVDDN
+290 RENHIVDDN

-311 IDDDRKLD
+311 TDDDRKLD

-348 RSTEKRNMAINDHDK
+348 RSTEKRNISINDHDK

-368 PNTKTSANNNQ
+368 TNTKTSANNNQ
-379 KKATSK
+379 KKATS
-385 LNKGRATNNN
+385 N
-395 QKKATSKLNKGRAT
+395 LNKGRAT
-409 NNNYSAILKKFWMM
+409 NNNYSDILKKFWMM

-451 DRMNDNNDADAQ
+451 DRMNDNNDTDAQ

-472 NNAVKS
+472 NNTVKS

-664 SFAIPVNEVQKIVKE
+664 SFAIPVNEVQKIVKG

-705 RQAVKLLGKVKNGVV
+705 RQAVKLPGKVKNGVV

-728 LADQSGLKKGDVITE
+728 LADQSGLKK
-743 LDGKLLEDDL
+743 
-753 RFRQIIFSHKD
+753 R
-764 DLKSITAKIYR
+764 
-775 DGKEKEINIKLK
+775 

>member
-27 REENLNQHQD
+27 REENLKQHQD
-37 KQNIDNTTSKKADKQ
+37 KQNIDHTTSKKADKQ

-78 VNENKA
+78 VNENKT
-84 EESKSNQGSKS
+84 EESKSNQDSKS
-95 AYNKDHYLTDDVSKK
+95 AYSRDHYLTDDVFKK

-122 KSKYYEQNTEAT
+122 KSKYYEQNSDAT
-134 LSTNSTDKVE
+134 LSTKSTDKIE

-187 DSSMQTEKIKK
+187 DSSMQTEEIKK
-198 DSSDG
+198 DSSDE

-214 SDKSNSVPILSES
+214 SDKSNTVPKLSES

-277 HTPSISDDKDYVM
+277 HTPSISDDKDNVM
-290 REDHIVDDN
+290 RENHIVDDN

-311 IDDDRKLD
+311 TDDDRKLD

-348 RSTEKRNMAINDHDK
+348 RSTEKRNISINDHDK

-368 PNTKTSANNNQ
+368 TNTKTSANNNQ
-379 KKATSK
+379 KKATS
-385 LNKGRATNNN
+385 N
-395 QKKATSKLNKGRAT
+395 LNKGRAT
-409 NNNYSAILKKFWMM
+409 NNNYSDILKKFWMM

-451 DRMNDNNDADAQ
+451 DRMNDNNDTDAQ

-472 NNAVKS
+472 NNTVKS

-485 TSKDSSLPKDKA
+485 TSKDSSLPKDKV

-664 SFAIPVNEVQKIVKE
+664 SFAIPVNEVQKIVKG

-705 RQAVKLLGKVKNGVV
+705 RQAVKLPGKVKNGVV

>member
-1 MDIGKKHVIPKSQYR
+1 MLVKKHVIPKSQYR

-27 REENLNQHQD
+27 REENLKQHQD
-37 KQNIDNTTSKKADKQ
+37 KQNIDHTTSKKADKQ

-78 VNENKA
+78 VNENKT
-84 EESKSNQGSKS
+84 EESKSNQDSKS
-95 AYNKDHYLTDDVSKK
+95 AYSRDHYLTDDVFKK

-122 KSKYYEQNTEAT
+122 KSKYYEQNSDAT
-134 LSTNSTDKVE
+134 LSTKSTDKIE

-187 DSSMQTEKIKK
+187 DSSMQTEEIKK
-198 DSSDG
+198 DSSDE

-214 SDKSNSVPILSES
+214 SDKSNTVPKLSES

-277 HTPSISDDKDYVM
+277 HTPSISDDKDNVM
-290 REDHIVDDN
+290 RENHIVDDN

-311 IDDDRKLD
+311 TDDDRKLD

-348 RSTEKRNMAINDHDK
+348 RSTEKRNISINDHDK

-368 PNTKTSANNNQ
+368 TNTKTSANNNQ
-379 KKATSK
+379 KKATS
-385 LNKGRATNNN
+385 N
-395 QKKATSKLNKGRAT
+395 LNKGRAT
-409 NNNYSAILKKFWMM
+409 NNNYSDILKKFWMM

-451 DRMNDNNDADAQ
+451 DRMNDNNDTDAQ

-472 NNAVKS
+472 NNTVKS

-664 SFAIPVNEVQKIVKE
+664 SFAIPVNEVQKIVKG

-705 RQAVKLLGKVKNGVV
+705 RQAVKLPGKVKNGVV

>member
-1 MDIGKKHVIPKSQYR
+1 MEWTLVDIGKKHVIPKSQYR

-27 REENLNQHQD
+27 REENLKQHQD
-37 KQNIDNTTSKKADKQ
+37 KQNIDHTTSKKADKQ

-78 VNENKA
+78 VNENKT
-84 EESKSNQGSKS
+84 EESKSNQDSKS
-95 AYNKDHYLTDDVSKK
+95 AYSRDHYLTDDVFKK

-122 KSKYYEQNTEAT
+122 KSKYYEQNSDAT
-134 LSTNSTDKVE
+134 LSTKSTDKIE

-187 DSSMQTEKIKK
+187 DSSMQTEEIKK
-198 DSSDG
+198 DSSDE

-214 SDKSNSVPILSES
+214 SDKSNTVPKLSES

-277 HTPSISDDKDYVM
+277 HTPSISDDKDNVM
-290 REDHIVDDN
+290 RENHIVDDN

-311 IDDDRKLD
+311 TDDDRKLD

-348 RSTEKRNMAINDHDK
+348 RSTEKRNISINDHDK

-368 PNTKTSANNNQ
+368 TNTKTSANNNQ
-379 KKATSK
+379 KKATS
-385 LNKGRATNNN
+385 N
-395 QKKATSKLNKGRAT
+395 LNKGRAT
-409 NNNYSAILKKFWMM
+409 NNNYSDILKKFWMM

-451 DRMNDNNDADAQ
+451 DRMNDNNDTDAQ

-472 NNAVKS
+472 NNTVKS

-664 SFAIPVNEVQKIVKE
+664 SFAIPVNEVQKIVKG

-705 RQAVKLLGKVKNGVV
+705 RQAVKLPGKVKNGVV

-753 RFRQIIFSHKD
+753 RLRQIIFSHKD

>member
-27 REENLNQHQD
+27 REENLKQHQD
-37 KQNIDNTTSKKADKQ
+37 KQNIDHTTSKKADKQ

-78 VNENKA
+78 VNENKT
-84 EESKSNQGSKS
+84 EESKSNQDSKS
-95 AYNKDHYLTDDVSKK
+95 AYSRDHYLTDDVFKK

-122 KSKYYEQNTEAT
+122 KSKYYEQNSDAT
-134 LSTNSTDKVE
+134 LSTKSTDKIE

-187 DSSMQTEKIKK
+187 DSSMQTEEIKK
-198 DSSDG
+198 DSSDE

-214 SDKSNSVPILSES
+214 SDKSNTVPKLSES

-277 HTPSISDDKDYVM
+277 HTPSISDDKDNVM
-290 REDHIVDDN
+290 RENHIVDDN

-311 IDDDRKLD
+311 TDDDRKLD

-348 RSTEKRNMAINDHDK
+348 RSTEKRNISINDHDK

-368 PNTKTSANNNQ
+368 TNTKTSANNNQ
-379 KKATSK
+379 KKATS
-385 LNKGRATNNN
+385 N
-395 QKKATSKLNKGRAT
+395 LNKGRAT
-409 NNNYSAILKKFWMM
+409 NNNYSDILKKFWMM

-451 DRMNDNNDADAQ
+451 DRMNDNNDTDAQ

-472 NNAVKS
+472 NNTVKS

-639 AVVNREGKLIGVVA
+639 AVVNRERKLIGVVA

-664 SFAIPVNEVQKIVKE
+664 SFAIPVNEVQKIVKG

-705 RQAVKLLGKVKNGVV
+705 RQAVKLPGKVKNGVV

>member
-1 MDIGKKHVIPKSQYR
+1 MEWTLVDIGKKHVIPKSQYR

-84 EESKSNQGSKS
+84 EESKSNQDSKS
-95 AYNKDHYLTDDVSKK
+95 AYNRDHYLTDDVSKK

-122 KSKYYEQNTEAT
+122 KSKYYEQNSEAT
-134 LSTNSTDKVE
+134 LSTKSTDKVE
-144 STDMRKLSSDKNK
+144 STEMRKLSSDKNK

-174 ETRIDFESSRTDS
+174 ETRIDSESSRTDS

-214 SDKSNSVPILSES
+214 SDKSNTVPKLSES

-261 DSEQNDKS
+261 DSEQN
-269 NHENDLSH
+269 
-277 HTPSISDDKDYVM
+277 
-290 REDHIVDDN
+290 
-299 PDNDINTPSLSK
+299 
-311 IDDDRKLD
+311 
-319 EKIHVEDKH
+319 
-328 KQNADSSETVGYQSQ
+328 ADSSETVGYQSQ
-343 SSASH
+343 STASH
-348 RSTEKRNMAINDHDK
+348 RSTEKRNISINDHDK

-368 PNTKTSANNNQ
+368 TNTKTSANNNQ

-395 QKKATSKLNKGRAT
+395 
-409 NNNYSAILKKFWMM
+409 YSDILKKFWMM

-472 NNAVKS
+472 NNTVKS

-664 SFAIPVNEVQKIVKE
+664 SFAIPVNEVQKIVKD

-705 RQAVKLLGKVKNGVV
+705 RQAVKLPGKVKNGVV

>member
-1 MDIGKKHVIPKSQYR
+1 MEWTLVDIGKKHVIPKSQYR

-27 REENLNQHQD
+27 REENLKQHQD
-37 KQNIDNTTSKKADKQ
+37 KQNIDHTTSKKADKQ

-78 VNENKA
+78 VNENKT
-84 EESKSNQGSKS
+84 EESKSNQDSKS
-95 AYNKDHYLTDDVSKK
+95 AYSRDHYLTDDVFKK

-122 KSKYYEQNTEAT
+122 KSKYYEQNSDAT
-134 LSTNSTDKVE
+134 LSTKSTDKIE

-187 DSSMQTEKIKK
+187 DSSMQTEEIKK
-198 DSSDG
+198 DSSDE

-214 SDKSNSVPILSES
+214 SDKSNTVPKLSES

-277 HTPSISDDKDYVM
+277 HTPSISDDKDNVM
-290 REDHIVDDN
+290 RENHIVDDN

-311 IDDDRKLD
+311 TDDDRKLD
-319 EKIHVEDKH
+319 KKIHVEDKH

-348 RSTEKRNMAINDHDK
+348 RSTEKRNISINDHDK

-368 PNTKTSANNNQ
+368 TNTKTSANNNQ
-379 KKATSK
+379 KKATS
-385 LNKGRATNNN
+385 N
-395 QKKATSKLNKGRAT
+395 LNKGRAT
-409 NNNYSAILKKFWMM
+409 NNNYSDILKKFWMM

-451 DRMNDNNDADAQ
+451 DRMNDNNDTDAQ

-472 NNAVKS
+472 NNTVKS

-664 SFAIPVNEVQKIVKE
+664 SFAIPVNEVQKIVKG

-705 RQAVKLLGKVKNGVV
+705 RQAVKLPGKVKNGVV

>member
-1 MDIGKKHVIPKSQYR
+1 MEWTLVDIGKKHVIPKSQYR

-27 REENLNQHQD
+27 REENLKQHQD
-37 KQNIDNTTSKKADKQ
+37 KQNIDNTTSKKANKQ

-65 NSLSSHLEQRNRD
+65 NSLSSHLEQRKRD
-78 VNENKA
+78 GNANKD
-84 EESKSNQGSKS
+84 EESNSKS
-95 AYNKDHYLTDDVSKK
+95 AYNRDHYLTDDVTKK
-110 QNSLDSVDQDTE
+110 QNALDSVDQDAE
-122 KSKYYEQNTEAT
+122 KLKYHEQNSEAT
-134 LSTNSTDKVE
+134 LSTKSTDKVE
-144 STDMRKLSSDKNK
+144 STDRRKLSSDKNK

-187 DSSMQTEKIKK
+187 DSSIQTEKIKN

-214 SDKSNSVPILSES
+214 SDKSNTVTKLSES

-240 EEQKLK
+240 EEQKFK
-246 RQQSQNEQTKTYTYG
+246 RQQSQNEQTKTYTYD

-277 HTPSISDDKDYVM
+277 HTPSISDDKDNVM
-290 REDHIVDDN
+290 REDHIVDEN

-311 IDDDRKLD
+311 TDDDRKLD

-348 RSTEKRNMAINDHDK
+348 RSTEKRNIAINDNDK

-379 KKATSK
+379 KKAI
-385 LNKGRATNNN
+385 
-395 QKKATSKLNKGRAT
+395 SKLNKGRAT
-409 NNNYSAILKKFWMM
+409 NNNYSDILKKFWMM

-429 ILMGIII
+429 ILIGIII

-472 NNAVKS
+472 NNTVKS

-664 SFAIPVNEVQKIVKE
+664 SFAIPVNEVQKIVKD

-694 MKNIAS
+694 MKNVAS

-705 RQAVKLLGKVKNGVV
+705 RQAVKLPGKVKNGIV

>member
-1 MDIGKKHVIPKSQYR
+1 MNIGKKHVIPKSQYR

-84 EESKSNQGSKS
+84 EESKSNQDSKS
-95 AYNKDHYLTDDVSKK
+95 AYNRDHYLTDDVSKK

-122 KSKYYEQNTEAT
+122 KSKYYEQNSEAT
-134 LSTNSTDKVE
+134 LSTKSTDKVE

-157 VGHEEQHVLS
+157 VVHEEQDVLS
-167 KPSEHDK
+167 KLSEHDK
-174 ETRIDFESSRTDS
+174 GTRIDSESSRTDS

-214 SDKSNSVPILSES
+214 SDKSNTVPKLSQS

-277 HTPSISDDKDYVM
+277 HTPSISDDKDKVM
-290 REDHIVDDN
+290 RENHIVDDN
-299 PDNDINTPSLSK
+299 PDNDINAPSLSK
-311 IDDDRKLD
+311 TDDDRKLD

-343 SSASH
+343 STASH
-348 RSTEKRNMAINDHDK
+348 RSTEKRNISINDHDK

-368 PNTKTSANNNQ
+368 TNTKTSANNNQ

-385 LNKGRATNNN
+385 LNKE
-395 QKKATSKLNKGRAT
+395 RAT
-409 NNNYSAILKKFWMM
+409 NNNYSDILKNFWMM

-451 DRMNDNNDADAQ
+451 DRMNDNNDTDAQ

-472 NNAVKS
+472 NNTVKS

-664 SFAIPVNEVQKIVKE
+664 SFAIPVNEVQKIVKD

-705 RQAVKLLGKVKNGVV
+705 RQAVKLPGKVKNGVV

>member
-84 EESKSNQGSKS
+84 EESKSNQDSKS
-95 AYNKDHYLTDDVSKK
+95 AYNRDHYLTDDVSKK

-122 KSKYYEQNTEAT
+122 KSKYYEQNSEAT
-134 LSTNSTDKVE
+134 LSTKSTDKVE
-144 STDMRKLSSDKNK
+144 STEMRKLSSDKNK

-174 ETRIDFESSRTDS
+174 ETRIDSESSRTDS

-214 SDKSNSVPILSES
+214 SDKSNTVPKLSES

-261 DSEQNDKS
+261 DSEQND
-269 NHENDLSH
+269 LSH
-277 HTPSISDDKDYVM
+277 HTPSISDDKDNVM
-290 REDHIVDDN
+290 RENHIVDDN
-299 PDNDINTPSLSK
+299 PDNDINTLSLSK

-343 SSASH
+343 STASH
-348 RSTEKRNMAINDHDK
+348 RSTEKRNISINDHDK

-368 PNTKTSANNNQ
+368 TNTKTSANNNQ

-395 QKKATSKLNKGRAT
+395 
-409 NNNYSAILKKFWMM
+409 YSDILKKFWMM

-472 NNAVKS
+472 NNTVKS

-664 SFAIPVNEVQKIVKE
+664 SFAIPVNEVQKIVKD

-705 RQAVKLLGKVKNGVV
+705 RQAVKLPGKVKNGVV

>member
-27 REENLNQHQD
+27 REENLKQHQD
-37 KQNIDNTTSKKADKQ
+37 KQNIDHTTSKKADKQ

-78 VNENKA
+78 VNENKT
-84 EESKSNQGSKS
+84 EESKSNQDSKS
-95 AYNKDHYLTDDVSKK
+95 AYSRDHYLTDDVFKK

-122 KSKYYEQNTEAT
+122 KSKYYEQNSDAT
-134 LSTNSTDKVE
+134 LSTKSTDKIE

-187 DSSMQTEKIKK
+187 DSSMQTEEIKK
-198 DSSDG
+198 DSSDE

-214 SDKSNSVPILSES
+214 SDKSNTVPKLSES

-277 HTPSISDDKDYVM
+277 HTPSISDDKDNVM
-290 REDHIVDDN
+290 RENHIVDDN

-311 IDDDRKLD
+311 TDDDRKLD

-348 RSTEKRNMAINDHDK
+348 RSTEKRNISINDHDK

-368 PNTKTSANNNQ
+368 TNTKTSANNNQ
-379 KKATSK
+379 KKATS
-385 LNKGRATNNN
+385 N
-395 QKKATSKLNKGRAT
+395 LNKGRAT
-409 NNNYSAILKKFWMM
+409 NNNYSDILKKFWMM

-451 DRMNDNNDADAQ
+451 DRMNDNNDTDAQ

-472 NNAVKS
+472 NNTVKS

-664 SFAIPVNEVQKIVKE
+664 SFAIPVNEVQKIVKG
-679 LETKGKIDYPDVGVK
+679 LETKGKIDYPVVGVK

-705 RQAVKLLGKVKNGVV
+705 RQAVKLPGKVKNGVV